1 MSLSK
6 AEDRALSVTFKLS
19 CYDSQRGNFS
29 YDKRTIKKKKLCAY
43 FAESSLLCASVRF
56 YVMTFLTSGL
66 EWLTKWMDSWQRIV
80 KGHGWVLFLPY
91 IRLSRNMSKYM
102 LSIAIFKKFK
112 HVHVTLHW
120 RAVVIFSEFFMVPL
134 LELRNIK
141 YVLLFFLKF
150 VFIWTSPFSD
160 VTVYRHVYFVGYN

>member
-1 MSLSK
+1 MI
-6 AEDRALSVTFKLS
+6 A
-19 CYDSQRGNFS
+19 RGDIFLVI
-29 YDKRTIKKKKLCAY
+29 KEQLKKKKLCAY
-43 FAESSLLCASVRF
+43 IAESSLLCVSVRF

-120 RAVVIFSEFFMVPL
+120 CGVVIFSEFFMVPF

-150 VFIWTSPFSD
+150 LFIWTSPFSD
-160 VTVYRHVYFVGYN
+160 ITVYWHVYFVGYN